1 MMIDDYD
8 IYDYDDFW
16 TKLFGDPNLGQ
27 IILGVFVIF

>member
-1 MMIDDYD
+1 MMIADY

-16 TKLFGDPNLGQ
+16 TKHFGDPNLGQ